1 MNQPT
6 VLPRPAL
13 RIFTKLTCL
22 STLLLIFIGGLV
34 KSTESGLAVPDWPLS
49 YGTFFPPMVGG
60 VLYEHGHRMAATLVG
75 FFVLV
80 LSVWLARVERRGWV
94 KALGFWTLGAV
105 IAQGVLGGITVLLF
119 LPAPVSVAHGT
130 LAQTFFLMTIVLAY
144 SQSAERE
151 KRAAQTDADAF
162 FLKISL
168 LFLIMVYVQLILGAT
183 MRHLEAGLAIGDFP
197 TMAGRWLPKFDQGML
212 NAINAWR
219 FEVDLDLVSM
229 TQVVVH
235 FLHRLW
241 ALVLCIVLIVLNY
254 YGFNHIREPKVRQ
267 ALLWLNIAFFSQI
280 ALGILTIWTMKEVVL
295 TTFHVANGAL
305 VLGLTMFLILRSAP
319 LGWQEFRTKVL
330 S

>member
-6 VLPRPAL
+6 ALPRPAL
-13 RIFTKLTCL
+13 RIFAKLTCV
-22 STLLLIFIGGLV
+22 STLILIFIGGLV

-60 VLYEHGHRMAATLVG
+60 VFYEHGHRMAATLVG

-80 LSVWLARVERRGWV
+80 LSIWLARKEQRRWV
-94 KALGFWTLGAV
+94 KHLGFWTLGAV
-105 IAQGVLGGITVLLF
+105 IFQGILGGITVLMF

-144 SQSAERE
+144 SLSIERS
-151 KRAAQTDADAF
+151 RRPDNAQADPF
-162 FLKISL
+162 FVKISL
-168 LFLIMVYVQLILGAT
+168 IFLLLVYVQLILGAT

-197 TMAGRWLPKFDQGML
+197 TMAGSWFPAFDQQML
-212 NAINAWR
+212 NTVNAWR
-219 FEVDLDLVSM
+219 FEVDLDLVTM
-229 TQVVVH
+229 PQIVVH

-241 ALVLCIVLIVLNY
+241 AVVLCAALVILNY
-254 YGFNHIREPKVRQ
+254 HGFKHVRDPKVRQ
-267 ALLWLNIAFFSQI
+267 ALGWLNIAFISQI
-280 ALGILTIWTMKEVVL
+280 ALGILSIWTMKEVIL

-319 LGWQEFRTKVL
+319 LGWQDFRTKVL